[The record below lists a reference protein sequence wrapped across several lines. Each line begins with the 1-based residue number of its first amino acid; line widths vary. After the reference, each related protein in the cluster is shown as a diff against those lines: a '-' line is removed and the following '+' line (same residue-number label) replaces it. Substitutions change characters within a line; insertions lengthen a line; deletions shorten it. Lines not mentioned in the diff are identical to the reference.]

1 MEKENCLNV
10 VRLPKKIEEIKQE
23 NLDLKK
29 RFELALES
37 QAQMLFERTRAERE
51 AAEWLKAYRSLQD
64 QNKAAVRFSLHY
76 STSNCPMA
84 APFR

>member
-23 NLDLKK
+23 NIDLKK

-37 QAQMLFERTRAERE
+37 QTQMLFERTRAERE
-51 AAEWLKAYRSLQD
+51 AGTWLEAYRSLQD
-64 QNKAAVRFSLHY
+64 QQQGGSKIFSAVFDK
-76 STSNCPMA
+76 
-84 APFR
+84 

>member
-10 VRLPKKIEEIKQE
+10 VGLPKKIEEIKQE
-23 NLDLKK
+23 NIDLKK

-37 QAQMLFERTRAERE
+37 QTQMLFERTRAERE

-64 QNKAAVRFSLHY
+64 QQQGGSKIFSAVFDK
-76 STSNCPMA
+76 
-84 APFR
+84 